1 MAERLRKHFAS
12 RKVLFDEM
20 EIPVTFSAGVASL
33 PLEEDIKLDQL
44 IERADKALCLTK
56 KKRDRMAYWD
66 IHECRPYIIV

>member
-1 MAERLRKHFAS
+1 
-12 RKVLFDEM
+12 M
-20 EIPVTFSAGVASL
+20 EIPVTFSAGIASL

-56 KKRDRMAYWD
+56 KKRNHMAYWD